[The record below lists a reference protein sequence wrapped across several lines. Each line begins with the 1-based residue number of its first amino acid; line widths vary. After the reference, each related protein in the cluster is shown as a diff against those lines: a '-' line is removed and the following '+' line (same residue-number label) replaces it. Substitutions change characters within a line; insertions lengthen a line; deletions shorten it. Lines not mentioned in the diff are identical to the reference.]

1 LPETGRTVVYAEAA
15 PTITVDA
22 VPTTTTPVPVVV
34 ESVVA
39 EIATMAEAVLTL
51 VATETCV

>member
-1 LPETGRTVVYAEAA
+1 VVYVEAA
-15 PTITVDA
+15 PTTTVDA

-39 EIATMAEAVLTL
+39 EMATMADAVLTL
-51 VATETCV
+51 VATDT